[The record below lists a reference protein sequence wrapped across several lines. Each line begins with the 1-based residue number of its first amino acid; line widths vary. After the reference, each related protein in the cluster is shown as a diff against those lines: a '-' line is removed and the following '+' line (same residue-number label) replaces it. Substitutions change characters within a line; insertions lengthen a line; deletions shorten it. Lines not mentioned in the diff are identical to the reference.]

1 MGEERKKRLLRLLK
15 QRRENTRGNNSFC
28 IIVTSKYSNQ
38 AFKKAENNHPKRH
51 RNLSEGNFSAIYVI
65 IKLAPSPTWTCNIYP
80 IPTITNVFL
89 NPPSLNPSSP
99 PCLDW
104 EHNDDNVFHSPP
116 LSPLLSV
123 HRQGE
128 KWQRECT
135 KGGMSIPRL
144 LWIRRRIWNP
154 LFLL

>member
-1 MGEERKKRLLRLLK
+1 M
-15 QRRENTRGNNSFC
+15 RGGNSFC
-28 IIVTSKYSNQ
+28 IIVTSKYNNQ

-65 IKLAPSPTWTCNIYP
+65 IKLAPSPTWTCTIYP

-104 EHNDDNVFHSPP
+104 DHNDDNVFHSPP
-116 LSPLLSV
+116 PLSPPQCSQTRREVTAWV
-123 HRQGE
+123 HKRRNVYPATLMNPVQDMESTFFTLKFYSWGQG
-128 KWQRECT
+128 
-135 KGGMSIPRL
+135 
-144 LWIRRRIWNP
+144 IW
-154 LFLL
+154 LGF